1 MLVGR
6 GGFGQSVYQEPIAGG
21 DRRSRVRSSD
31 MRFTTDEFIELVELA
46 LTDIPEAF
54 AAYLRDVTIDVEP
67 MPDRQACREAG
78 IANPR
83 TLLGLYRGTPL
94 TGRSVE
100 HNARLPDRITIYQHN
115 IERMGRTREQIV
127 DQVRTTVFHE
137 IGHHFGLDEDD
148 LDELGYQ

>member
-1 MLVGR
+1 
-6 GGFGQSVYQEPIAGG
+6 
-21 DRRSRVRSSD
+21 
-31 MRFTTDEFIELVELA
+31 MRLSTDEFFKLVTQA

-54 AAYLRDVTIDVEP
+54 AAHLREVAVDVEP
-67 MPDRQACREAG
+67 TPDRLACEEAG
-78 IANPR
+78 IRNPR
-83 TLLGLYRGTPL
+83 MLLGLYRGTPL
-94 TGRSVE
+94 TDRSVE

-115 IERMGRTREQIV
+115 IERMCDTREQIV